1 MPTTVIPIRGPF
13 LGVEERESAQKP
25 ESAAVSINVDYSRG
39 FIEPRRGFENKLN
52 AIAVK
57 RAQIHHFTSSHGE
70 EYLLL
75 VGPKANGDIMFLAL
89 SKNGQYLKKEGSN
102 FTAGQNLTTAFGEP
116 NNPEFRCSFVDM
128 LGPQDSDGDGAIDT
142 ASNVCLVTT
151 QYATY
156 VFDPTYY
163 SEFEMTNTM
172 LSRQQAAITVAYW
185 LSPPRGDI
193 SVMHQQCVFY
203 AGFRRGETVTLSD
216 PLEDAPGEGGLA
228 TGKHD
233 KSMKSLEPD
242 FIQWS
247 DLYDP
252 FALQQD
258 NYAAIEPGEKV
269 TGMVSFQGNLV
280 IFSDK
285 GVYLLVGIIG
295 SGTPLA
301 MHKVVHGVGCVA
313 PDSVV
318 NIGDSILFMSHD
330 GIYAF
335 VGGSSRLKSTQGMVQ
350 KISDPIGSLWGEPT
364 ASHSTPRYMAG
375 FLSSAGWPF
384 KISGGGQNL
393 TQALHI
399 PGRNEVWFSIQCQMH
414 APFSFALTAVY
425 NYKMVAWT
433 FYIKGT
439 SVYGGED
446 GAQNPKQIGSCMF
459 SGCVVR
465 DRNVERI
472 FTTSADSEL
481 QEYGVQFD
489 QSKALDTKNHGIP
502 MCWLSGRLFRESDMT
517 TVFRPVRMK
526 MLSRGRSYQG
536 VNSMGPAARGFF
548 STPVMF
554 VTGEESHCDHDA
566 EGPTAVDAVTDPDR
580 QQTTAGIPMHPNPMS
595 KSFWGNLNTVQN
607 TITAAS
613 LVDEL
618 DLVGAVTYGNDG
630 IAPPKMDWGDA
641 KWMER
646 DWFSSTPQCGSVRSR
661 SCRVGFYV
669 WGRAAGAGYRIP
681 GDLVIQSFSIESD
694 VGDQR

>member
-1 MPTTVIPIRGPF
+1 MSKVIPIRGPF
-13 LGVEERESAQKP
+13 PGVEERENAQKP
-25 ESAAVSINVDYSRG
+25 EHASVSINIDYSRG
-39 FIEPRRGFENKLN
+39 FIESRRGFENRLN
-52 AIAVK
+52 GIAVK
-57 RAQIHHFTSSHGE
+57 RAQVHHFVSSHGE

-75 VGPKANGDIMFLAL
+75 VGPKANGDIMFLPL
-89 SKNGQYLKKEGSN
+89 SKNGQYLVKEGSN
-102 FTAGQNLTTAFGEP
+102 FTAGQDLTAVFGEP

-128 LGPQDSDGDGAIDT
+128 LGPEDTDGDGEPDT
-142 ASNVCLVTT
+142 AANVCLVTT
-151 QYATY
+151 KYATY

-163 SEFEMTNTM
+163 SEFEMNNTM
-172 LSRQQAAITVAYW
+172 LTRQQAAIVRAYW
-185 LSPPRGDI
+185 ISPPRGDI
-193 SVMHQQCVFY
+193 AVAHQQAVFY

-216 PLEDAPGEGGLA
+216 PLEDAPDFLGVA

-242 FIQWS
+242 FIAWS

-252 FALQQD
+252 FAIQKD
-258 NYAAIEPGEKV
+258 SFTAIEPGEKV
-269 TGMVSFQGNLV
+269 TGMIPFQSNLV

-285 GVYLLVGIIG
+285 AIYLLVGIIG
-295 SGTPLA
+295 SQTPLV
-301 MHKVVHGVGCVA
+301 MQKVVHGIGCVA

-335 VGGSSRLKSTQGMVQ
+335 VGGTSRLQKTKGMVQ
-350 KISDPIGSLWGEPT
+350 KVSEPIGSLWGEST
-364 ASHSTPRYMAG
+364 ASHSAPRYMSH
-375 FLSSAGWPF
+375 FLSNAGWPF
-384 KISGGGQNL
+384 KISGGGQHL

-425 NYKMVAWT
+425 NYQLSAWT
-433 FYIKGT
+433 FYMKG
-439 SVYGGED
+439 SAVYGGNS
-446 GAQNPKQIGSCMF
+446 GSQNPKQIGSCMF

-465 DRNVERI
+465 ERNVERV

-481 QEYGVQFD
+481 QEHGLEYD
-489 QSKALDTKNHGIP
+489 HSKALDNNNHPIP
-502 MCWLSGRLFRESDMT
+502 VCWLSGRLFRESDMT
-517 TVFRPVRMK
+517 TVYRPVRIK

-536 VNSMGPAARGFF
+536 VANMGPAGRTFT
-548 STPVMF
+548 TPVMMA
-554 VTGEESHCDHDA
+554 TGEESHCDHDA

-595 KSFWGNLNTVQN
+595 KSFWGDASTVQS
-607 TITAAS
+607 TVTSSSHIDG
-613 LVDEL
+613 VDL
-618 DLVGAVTYGNDG
+618 AGAVTYGNNG
-630 IAPPKMDWGDA
+630 IAPPPMEWGTA

-661 SCRVGFYV
+661 SCKVGFLAWPV
-669 WGRAAGAGYRIP
+669 NTAAGWIP
-681 GDLVIQSFSIESD
+681 SGLVIQSFSLEAD

>member
-1 MPTTVIPIRGPF
+1 MSNIIPIRGPF
-13 LGVEERESAQKP
+13 PGLEERENAQKP
-25 ESAAVSINVDYSRG
+25 EHAAVSINIDYSRG

-75 VGPKANGDIMFLAL
+75 VGPKANGDIMFLPL
-89 SKNGQYLKKEGSN
+89 SKNGQYLKKVGAN

-116 NNPEFRCSFVDM
+116 NSPEFRCSFVDM

-151 QYATY
+151 QFATY

-172 LSRQQAAITVAYW
+172 LSRQQAAISQGYW

-193 SVMHQQCVFY
+193 SVMHQQAVFY

-216 PLEDAPGEGGLA
+216 PLEEAPDASGLA

-233 KSMKSLEPD
+233 KSMKALEPD
-242 FIQWS
+242 FIVWS

-252 FALQQD
+252 FAIQS
-258 NYAAIEPGEKV
+258 NSFAAIEPGEKV
-269 TGMVSFQGNLV
+269 TGMVPFQGSLV
-280 IFSDK
+280 VFSDK
-285 GVYLLVGIIG
+285 AVYMLVGTLG
-295 SGTPLA
+295 SGTPIA
-301 MHKVVHGVGCVA
+301 MHRVVYGIGCVA

-318 NIGDSILFMSHD
+318 NVGDSILFMSHD

-335 VGGSSRLKSTQGMVQ
+335 VGGTSRLQQTKGMVH
-350 KISDPIGSLWGEPT
+350 KISDPIGSLWGEST
-364 ASHSTPRYMAG
+364 ASHSAPRYMSG
-375 FLSSAGWPF
+375 FLSNAGWPF

-425 NYKMVAWT
+425 NYKMMSWT
-433 FYIKGT
+433 FYMKGT
-439 SVYGGED
+439 SVYGGID
-446 GAQNPKQIGSCMF
+446 TSQNPRQIGSCMF

-465 DRNVERI
+465 ERNVERV

-481 QEYGVQFD
+481 QEYGLEYD
-489 QSKALDTKNHGIP
+489 HSKALDSNSHGIP
-502 MCWLSGRLFRESDMT
+502 VCWLSGRLFKDSDMVT
-517 TVFRPVRMK
+517 LFRPVRVK
-526 MLSRGRSYQG
+526 MLSKGRSYQG
-536 VNSMGPAARGFF
+536 IGNMGPATRPFF

-554 VTGEESHCDHDA
+554 VTGEESHCDHDT
-566 EGPTAVDAVTDPDR
+566 EGPTAVDAVTDPER

-595 KSFWGNLNTVQN
+595 KSFWGDMDTVQS
-607 TITAAS
+607 TITAGS
-613 LVDEL
+613 TVDGL
-618 DLVGAVTYGNDG
+618 DLVGAVTYGNNG
-630 IAPPKMDWGDA
+630 IAPPGMVWGTA

-661 SCRVGFYV
+661 SCRVGFYA
-669 WGRAAGAGYRIP
+669 WAKGASSGWIP
-681 GDLVIQSFSIESD
+681 SGLVVQSFSIESD

>member
-1 MPTTVIPIRGPF
+1 MPKVIPIRGPF
-13 LGVEERESAQKP
+13 PGVEERENAQKP
-25 ESAAVSINVDYSRG
+25 EHAAVSINIDYSRG
-39 FIEPRRGFENKLN
+39 FIESRRGFENRLN
-52 AIAVK
+52 GIAVK

-75 VGPKANGDIMFLAL
+75 VGPKANGDIMFLPL
-89 SKNGQYLKKEGSN
+89 SKNGQYLIRDGSN
-102 FTAGQNLTTAFGEP
+102 FTAGQNLTSTLGEP

-128 LGPQDSDGDGAIDT
+128 LGPEDTDGDGEVDT
-142 ASNVCLVTT
+142 AANVCLVTT

-163 SEFEMTNTM
+163 SEFELTNTM
-172 LSRQQAAITVAYW
+172 LTRQQAAISQAYW
-185 LSPPRGDI
+185 ISPPRGDI
-193 SVMHQQCVFY
+193 AVVHQQAVFY

-216 PLEDAPGEGGLA
+216 PLEDAPDLAGGA

-242 FIQWS
+242 FLAWS

-252 FALQQD
+252 FAIQRD
-258 NYAAIEPGEKV
+258 SFAAIDPGEKI
-269 TGMVSFQGNLV
+269 TGMIPFQSNLV

-285 GVYLLVGIIG
+285 AIYLLVGILG
-295 SGTPLA
+295 SQSPLA

-335 VGGSSRLKSTQGMVQ
+335 MGGTSRLQKTKGMVQ
-350 KISDPIGSLWGEPT
+350 KISDPIGSLWGDST
-364 ASHSTPRYMAG
+364 AAHAAPRYMSH
-375 FLSSAGWPF
+375 FLSNAGWPF
-384 KISGGGQNL
+384 KIAGGGQQL

-414 APFSFALTAVY
+414 ATFSFALTAVY
-425 NYKMVAWT
+425 NYQLSAWT
-433 FYIKGT
+433 FYMKG
-439 SVYGGED
+439 SAIYGGYT
-446 GAQNPKQIGSCMF
+446 GGQSPKQVGSCMF

-465 DRNVERI
+465 ERNVERV

-481 QEYGVQFD
+481 QEYGLEYD
-489 QSKALDTKNHGIP
+489 HSKALDSNNHAIP
-502 MCWLSGRLFRESDMT
+502 TCWLSGRLFKESDVT
-517 TVFRPVRMK
+517 TVFRPVRIK
-526 MLSRGRSYQG
+526 MLSRGRSFQG
-536 VNSMGPAARGFF
+536 TSAMGPANRTF
-548 STPVMF
+548 STPVMMAM
-554 VTGEESHCDHDA
+554 GEEGHCDHDV

-595 KSFWGNLNTVQN
+595 TSFWGDMSTVQSA
-607 TITAAS
+607 TTAAS
-613 LVDEL
+613 SGATGVTLS
-618 DLVGAVTYGNDG
+618 GAVTYGDNG
-630 IAPPKMDWGDA
+630 IAPPPMKWGTA

-661 SCRVGFYV
+661 SCRVGFFA
-669 WGRAAGAGYRIP
+669 WPANTAAGWIP
-681 GDLVIQSFSIESD
+681 SGLVIQSFSLESD
-694 VGDQR
+694 AGDQR